1 MSPVTETHPER
12 HFPSADAPR
21 AASPLPLPWSPFLV
35 RHAAGADEVA
45 GDMALHVAHARAA
58 LDAATGRET
67 PVRLLVDDGA
77 AVAAWNAKSGA
88 IEAGAVLP
96 PGFDELAR
104 MLDDRLPP
112 RARLSMRRRYGPG
125 SAPLDLAPFA
135 RTLAIDAYAQ
145 SVAHAAGSA
154 FPRAWLAL
162 AWGATARV
170 VTLASASPDTLSRD
184 AQLAES
190 AGAVLPPSFA
200 IADLAVR
207 DALLRIE
214 ATRDAVHAVER
225 HGPEL
230 LVRFLRA
237 FPHGMAPRGDRD
249 LARLVLRELRDAAFL
264 PTMEALAA

>member
-1 MSPVTETHPER
+1 M
-12 HFPSADAPR
+12 
-21 AASPLPLPWSPFLV
+21 
-35 RHAAGADEVA
+35 
-45 GDMALHVAHARAA
+45 
-58 LDAATGRET
+58 
-67 PVRLLVDDGA
+67 
-77 AVAAWNAKSGA
+77 
-88 IEAGAVLP
+88 
-96 PGFDELAR
+96 
-104 MLDDRLPP
+104 
-112 RARLSMRRRYGPG
+112 
-125 SAPLDLAPFA
+125 
-135 RTLAIDAYAQ
+135 
-145 SVAHAAGSA
+145 
-154 FPRAWLAL
+154 
-162 AWGATARV
+162 
-170 VTLASASPDTLSRD
+170 TLASASPDTLSRD